1 MWNLF
6 VLSQKTHFFLKE
18 PANQATGLSFILIFL
33 VIVAF
38 SSSRN
43 SRMKEWCPEKTAVG
57 ELTRK
62 DLRCSAAKLSS
73 WQGVW
78 GALKH
83 TIGNHRNW
91 ATERPTLMRV
101 ASEFW
106 SYLLIYLDFCEKLYY
121 ISLLNGGSVAPTT
134 RAVQTIPWPSFL
146 RLDHLS
152 SSYEKPCARAIY
164 IRSTFSLAGW
174 MTTTHH

>member
-1 MWNLF
+1 MKFIRYKSKN
-6 VLSQKTHFFLKE
+6 TFFFEGTCQSGHRLVFY
-18 PANQATGLSFILIFL
+18 SHFL
-33 VIVAF
+33 VIAAF

-83 TIGNHRNW
+83 TIVNHRNW
-91 ATERPTLMRV
+91 ASERPTLMRV

-106 SYLLIYLDFCEKLYY
+106 SYLLIYVDFCEKLYY

-174 MTTTHH
+174 MTTTYH